1 MRTIFLKLNFFEQFF
16 FQRFEADKM
25 DAFMEANCLNL
36 IFSMKIIKIFRGSPI
51 TFQNGAHLLGV
62 SLSKIEIIKIA
73 SIKTW
78 KIGTLSSSSIY
89 VEIVKNLIHQKSL
102 LRFPCCVYI
111 CTSSTSNPPSTLMI
125 KVKG

>member
-1 MRTIFLKLNFFEQFF
+1 
-16 FQRFEADKM
+16 
-25 DAFMEANCLNL
+25 
-36 IFSMKIIKIFRGSPI
+36 MKIIKIFRGSPI

-78 KIGTLSSSSIY
+78 KISTLSSSSIY

-111 CTSSTSNPPSTLMI
+111 CTSSTSNPPSTLTNNNN
-125 KVKG
+125 KGLVVIILSTIITRVCRYDGKRRTYHSICVLITN